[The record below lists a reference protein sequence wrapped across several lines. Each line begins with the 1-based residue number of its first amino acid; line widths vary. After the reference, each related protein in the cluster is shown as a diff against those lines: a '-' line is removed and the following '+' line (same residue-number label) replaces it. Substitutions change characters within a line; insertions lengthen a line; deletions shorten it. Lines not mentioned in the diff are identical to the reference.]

1 MLLTNNNLNC
11 LKKKNTFPKVFF
23 SNLQGF
29 TLIELLVVI
38 AIIAILATLAVVAL
52 QNSRANAR
60 DAKRLADVKQM
71 QTALE
76 LYFNDNNSYPTS
88 ITSTIATSGIVYMT
102 TIPTPPTPVDGD
114 CTTENNNYT
123 YSSDGSTYSITFC
136 LGKQTAGLSSGAKV
150 LTRDG
155 ILPPAPWA
163 CGNTFTDPRDS
174 QQYPTVQ
181 FGSQCWMAKNLAYLP
196 SVQTDANFVTL
207 GNAQTPAYGVYGYTG
222 TDVATAKATANYTTY
237 GVHYNWYAAVATSSI
252 NGSAEGTQGAC
263 PIGWHVP
270 SSNEFSVLDTYVS
283 NNYGCSANKYTAKAI
298 AALSGW
304 TINTVNECGIG
315 NNQETNNASGFNL
328 PPAGGRFYS
337 DGSFFGK
344 DGYAYLWSSSFSNPN
359 ALDRYLN
366 YSDIYF
372 NSSSHSPVYGFSVR
386 CLKD

>member
-1 MLLTNNNLNC
+1 MNKF
-11 LKKKNTFPKVFF
+11 KKA
-23 SNLQGF
+23 F

-136 LGKQTAGLSSGAKV
+136 LGKQTAGLSSGEKV

-222 TDVATAKATANYTTY
+222 TDVATAKATANYQTY
-237 GVHYNWYAAVATSSI
+237 GVLYNWYAAIATSSTT
-252 NGSAEGTQGAC
+252 GTEGTQGVC
-263 PIGWHVP
+263 PVGWHLP
-270 SSNEFSVLDTYVS
+270 SSAEFT
-283 NNYGCSANKYTAKAI
+283 T
-298 AALSGW
+298 LSTTLGDDGGKLKQSGTTTW
-304 TINTVNECGIG
+304 ISPNTGA
-315 NNQETNNASGFNL
+315 TNSSGFTAL
-328 PPAGGRFYS
+328 PAGYRYYTSGAFLNMGYS
-337 DGSFFGK
+337 TYF
-344 DGYAYLWSSSFSNPN
+344 WSSSFSSPN
-359 ALDRYLN
+359 ALGRYLS
-366 YSDIYF
+366 YSNTSFGSI
-372 NSSSHSPVYGFSVR
+372 STSPVFGVSVR
-386 CLKD
+386 CLKN